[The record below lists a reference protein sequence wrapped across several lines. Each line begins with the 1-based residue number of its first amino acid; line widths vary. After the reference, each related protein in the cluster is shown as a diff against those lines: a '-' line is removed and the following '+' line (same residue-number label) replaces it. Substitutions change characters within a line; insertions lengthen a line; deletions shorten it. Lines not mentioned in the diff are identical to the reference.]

1 MRVLPKAQCASLR
14 WAAAAPGSVRAASH
28 AVRGPA
34 APQAVAQA
42 QELPPDV
49 ESLIKRIHAS
59 RTKAV
64 VYTTGGAVQSISWL
78 LSVPGA
84 SATVLEAAVPYARDS
99 LVEVLGGKEP
109 AQFCSAGTAA
119 AMAEAA
125 YRRAA
130 ALSGFGDGIVGVG
143 ATCALATFPLK
154 RGEHRAYVAVHG
166 GGGRRCVSLT
176 LSKGARSRV
185 GEDDLVSRLL
195 VKILAEA
202 SGVDAANFPLPLIG
216 PQGEGAA
223 AAAATATATAATTAA
238 ATTAAAATA
247 SPQAPDVLHDDC
259 AAAGDPLQRLLAGE
273 VRCVEY
279 SGGGP
284 SGAPAEVC
292 VDAPR
297 PGRVYLPGS
306 FNPLHD
312 GHKQLLATAVAA
324 ASKAAGRQ
332 LEGAFELTVENADKG
347 LLGLDEIRARVAQ
360 FVAAGLPVVVTR
372 APRFN
377 DKAGLL
383 HAARFV
389 VGYDTAV
396 RLVMPKYHGDSLMQM
411 LLDYSGFRHSGC
423 SFVVA
428 GRRDGASGRFLTLAD
443 VSVPTQMADLFP
455 LGLTEADFRMDISS
469 TELRQRAAAVKG

>member
-1 MRVLPKAQCASLR
+1 MRVLPRAQGAGLR
-14 WAAAAPGSVRAASH
+14 WASAPGSVRAASH
-28 AVRGPA
+28 AVRAGPGE
-34 APQAVAQA
+34 PKAVAQA

-49 ESLIKRIHAS
+49 ESVIKRIHAS

-64 VYTTGGAVQSISWL
+64 VYATGGAVQSISWL

-119 AMAEAA
+119 AMAESA

-130 ALSGFGDGIVGVG
+130 ALGGFGDSLVGVG

-166 GGGRRCVSLT
+166 GGGRRCVALT
-176 LSKGARSRV
+176 LSKGSRSRV
-185 GEDDLVSRLL
+185 GEDDLASRLL
-195 VKILAEA
+195 VKVLAEA
-202 SGVDAANFPLPLIG
+202 SGVDTADFQLPLITG
-216 PQGEGAA
+216 GGGGD
-223 AAAATATATAATTAA
+223 TAAAA
-238 ATTAAAATA
+238 ATTAATP
-247 SPQAPDVLHDDC
+247 SPSSPVPPDVLQDDC

-306 FNPLHD
+306 FNPLHE

-324 ASKAAGRQ
+324 ASAAAGRQ

-347 LLGLDEIRARVAQ
+347 LLDLAEIRRRVAQ
-360 FVAAGLPVVVTR
+360 FVAAGLPLVVTR

-411 LLDYSGFRHSGC
+411 LLDYSSFRHSGC

-428 GRRDGASGRFLTLAD
+428 GRRDGASGRFLTLSD
-443 VSVPTQMADLFP
+443 VAVPAQMADLFP
-455 LGLTEADFRMDISS
+455 LGLSEAAFRVDLSS
-469 TELRQRAAAVKG
+469 TELRQRAAAAQAAAAQPGKA